1 MPQQLR
7 VCVVLIDVPCS
18 DPSTL
23 SHVSHPPVTPSLIN
37 QTSSFFGHLN
47 SYAHTYTERYK

>member
-23 SHVSHPPVTPSLIN
+23 SHVSHPPVTPFLIN

-47 SYAHTYTERYK
+47 SYAHTHTERYK